1 MTKGKSIVITVAAAI
16 LLFCILYLSSSYDIH
31 WYNVFITIFAYYGI
45 VSSLFTF
52 YNWLRTPSEE
62 PKHRDITVAS
72 GKTIPKTWL
81 DPFKVVEEAKKSE

>member
-1 MTKGKSIVITVAAAI
+1 MTKAKSAIITVVAGV

-31 WYNVFITIFAYYGI
+31 WYNAFITIFAYYGI
-45 VSSLFTF
+45 VQSLFML
-52 YNWLRTPSEE
+52 YNWLRTPSED

-81 DPFKVVEEAKKSE
+81 DPFKAVEEAKKSE